1 MGLHEVGWC
10 GWEEWCVIEWF
21 AMEGVRQGCVVFMWV
36 RGGFWYYIESVGVE
50 KGLAVCCVIVGEY
63 GFVT

>member
-1 MGLHEVGWC
+1 MGLHVVGWC
-10 GWEEWCVIEWF
+10 GWEEWCV
-21 AMEGVRQGCVVFMWV
+21 MEGVRQGCVVFMWV

>member
-1 MGLHEVGWC
+1 MCLCGVYVGK
-10 GWEEWCVIEWF
+10 G
-21 AMEGVRQGCVVFMWV
+21 
-36 RGGFWYYIESVGVE
+36 YYIESVGVE